1 MTLRRGMWAAWTAL
15 VMLAGAAPSRSVAQQ
30 AMPPQAGDVD
40 LVGSRVYVFVG
51 KTGLGHDHAVIG
63 MLQSGRVRLGAA
75 EQAGRLVFDVRSFRA
90 DTTEARKALGL
101 AGETDPGTQ
110 KQVTDNMLGPDVLDA
125 ARHPAASF
133 EIRSALQAARPAAAG
148 RTAFD
153 LVGTFTLHGV
163 TRPIVVPVEV
173 EPLGQRL
180 VRLTGGFMIKQTD
193 FGMKPYT
200 KLGGVVGVADQL
212 KIYGDV
218 RLLAAA
224 GGPAGPAAGPTPAA
238 TPNAVSPTSPGGR
251 PQ

>member
-1 MTLRRGMWAAWTAL
+1 MAAACTTLILLVGSPLSRG
-15 VMLAGAAPSRSVAQQ
+15 VAQQ
-30 AMPPQAGDVD
+30 AMPPQAGDID

-75 EQAGRLVFDVRSFRA
+75 EQAGRIVFDVRSFRA

-110 KQVTDNMLGPDVLDA
+110 KQVTNNMLGPDVLDA

-153 LVGTFTLHGV
+153 LTGDFTLHGV
-163 TRPIVVPVEV
+163 TRPVVVPVDV
-173 EPLGQRL
+173 EPLGRF

-218 RLLAAA
+218 RLLAAV
-224 GGPAGPAAGPTPAA
+224 PEPAAK
-238 TPNAVSPTSPGGR
+238 PNAVPPTSTGGT